1 MEISVERYH
10 YPIGQGI
17 FSAQIVR
24 AFDEQYVCVYDCGS
38 TAKTLVKDYVKD
50 LRYKTLWYK
59 EDRSEKPIID
69 LLVISHLDNDHC
81 NAIEYLFN
89 EGFSIQ
95 KLVIPYMSMIE
106 RIVFLI
112 NHPERLENITSWHLW
127 KSQIL
132 IPDDGSGGQLLDNLE
147 RVEIIESSTGVSVDN
162 FNVDITT
169 PANPQQSIPVWEFL
183 HFPLFDGA
191 EESVREDFIIEF
203 ENAVHSF
210 LGKNIDD
217 ITVADL
223 RFNKEKFKA
232 AYRSTRKIIRGKYG
246 IKYNDIFNA
255 SSIILYTGPSNEILK
270 LNKNSWEVSR
280 RSRGKQVVGRYGI
293 PDAYRVEHFF
303 NHSYNNNLEY
313 TAGWL
318 GTGDALLKEPVNI
331 RELNANLG
339 WERIDRIRVLT
350 VPHHGSRGNSNDEF
364 YSIFSQPRVECIV
377 HSYPAHQ
384 KFRHPHDEVKEAIAR
399 KGFVEVPVT
408 KEKESYYAE
417 YNTTVQGLLCFSRCI
432 HGPYYC

>member
-81 NAIEYLFN
+81 NAIEYLFD
-89 EGFSIQ
+89 EGFSVR

-106 RIVFLI
+106 RIIFLI
-112 NHPERLENITSWHLW
+112 KHPGRIKNIKSWILW

-132 IPDDGSGGQLLDNLE
+132 IPDGGGNGQLLDNLE
-147 RVEIIESSTGVSVDN
+147 RVEIIESSSGVSVDN
-162 FNVDITT
+162 FNVDMINPTD
-169 PANPQQSIPVWEFL
+169 PQQPIPVWEFL

-203 ENAVHSF
+203 ENAVHGF
-210 LGKNIDD
+210 LGKGIND
-217 ITVADL
+217 ITIADL
-223 RFNKEKFKA
+223 DANLEDFKT
-232 AYRSTRKIIRGKYG
+232 AYKSTRKIIGGKHG

-255 SSIILYTGPSNEILK
+255 SSVILYTGPSNELLK

-280 RSRGKQVVGRYGI
+280 RSQGKQVVGRYGI
-293 PDAYRVEHFF
+293 PDVYRIEDFL
-303 NHSYNNNLEY
+303 S
-313 TAGWL
+313 
-318 GTGDALLKEPVNI
+318 P
-331 RELNANLG
+331 
-339 WERIDRIRVLT
+339 
-350 VPHHGSRGNSNDEF
+350 
-364 YSIFSQPRVECIV
+364 FS
-377 HSYPAHQ
+377 
-384 KFRHPHDEVKEAIAR
+384 
-399 KGFVEVPVT
+399 
-408 KEKESYYAE
+408 
-417 YNTTVQGLLCFSRCI
+417 
-432 HGPYYC
+432 